1 MLGAG
6 GITGEAFHRG
16 VLSALEDTAGWDART
31 ASIVVGTSA
40 GSLVG
45 ASLRAPDGRPVASLP
60 EDAPDAA
67 ASMRRI
73 GGLGV
78 LTAAA
83 RRPWRARPVILA
95 TAFVPAGTRSTDFIA
110 DGVRRRFGATWP
122 ERELWI
128 VAARRRD
135 GARVVFGR
143 DGAPVTDVAR
153 AVAASCA
160 IPGYFAPVTIGGV
173 EYVDGGI
180 HSPTNADVLA
190 KHSLD
195 LVVISSPM
203 SVQPV
208 AARPRVDLS
217 LRLLWHRYV
226 VVEARR
232 LRRTGTPVLV
242 IEPDVA
248 TLARLG
254 VNTMR
259 GRHLDVIEERAAAAT
274 RAILR
279 RTGNAA
285 KLALLRPALDA
296 DTG

>member
-1 MLGAG
+1 
-6 GITGEAFHRG
+6 
-16 VLSALEDTAGWDART
+16 
-31 ASIVVGTSA
+31 
-40 GSLVG
+40 
-45 ASLRAPDGRPVASLP
+45 
-60 EDAPDAA
+60 
-67 ASMRRI
+67 
-73 GGLGV
+73 
-78 LTAAA
+78 
-83 RRPWRARPVILA
+83 
-95 TAFVPAGTRSTDFIA
+95 
-110 DGVRRRFGATWP
+110 
-122 ERELWI
+122 
-128 VAARRRD
+128 
-135 GARVVFGR
+135 
-143 DGAPVTDVAR
+143 
-153 AVAASCA
+153 VAASCA

-190 KHSLD
+190 KHGLD

-232 LRRTGTPVLV
+232 LRRAGTPVLV

-274 RAILR
+274 RAMLR

-285 KLALLRPALDA
+285 KLALLRPSLDA